1 MKKLVKILLAV
12 VVVFSS
18 SCKNDDLFN
27 GGDSSDLSKSSSN
40 FGVKVNYNKN
50 TKMFVVNGNAA
61 DFKDFV
67 YSENIDEKSKMYL
80 EAYDQGFEPLSVY
93 GELGEDYFD
102 KYSDAFEDIKEKNS
116 LKIMDFSEALDEK
129 EILEDGIDIHTRTFI
144 GDNEFAS
151 LLNYNG
157 QIQFNDSVYMYT
169 PKGLFV
175 VQQKQR
181 EHLIKFLTLQDKI
194 EIKEGFNKIDANI
207 LGYLPPAA
215 KFDQLEFNTEEYD
228 FDIQTVL
235 QNKMAFDLPKNTSNY
250 SKCPNMHRPKFPNIF
265 GRSYTCYNKIT
276 STTRMKTVF
285 RVQDFLLFNHTILKT
300 SHQREKVQSI
310 KVKIWPFKI
319 KIKLFKYW
327 ENASATKLYHKINL
341 AFFEIKRKNNT
352 VTISDSQVK
361 AIFQKVSTLL
371 NPNPGTSQ
379 PKAMYVLSEEYKLN
393 STGKYNKKLYELSD
407 YEVNSHNNY
416 NTSILYP
423 SNYTPVS
430 NVTLGDLNLVGS
442 DKKKIILNVSILNKD
457 LTLTSDDV
465 IKQAK
470 KVFEK
475 YVQQGYTKEDIVLI
489 MNEMNLKNV
498 NSNQLEVK
506 STKIIF
512 TDEIVRKE
520 NSHKV
525 ERKFKFKKEFNF
537 EGAEFGMVKTDNN
550 TKFKIKITFS
560 SKKVTDFYV
569 DFETGVLSNGVW
581 GGIKYTIKK

>member
-1 MKKLVKILLAV
+1 MKKLVKILFAV
-12 VVVFSS
+12 AIVFAS
-18 SCKNDDLFN
+18 SCKSDEVFD
-27 GGDSSDLSKSSSN
+27 GGDSSGQNKSSSN

-50 TKMFVVNGNAA
+50 TKMFVVSGNSA

-67 YSENIDEKSKMYL
+67 YSEKIDEKSKMFL
-80 EAYDQGFEPLSVY
+80 EAYGQGFEPLSVY
-93 GELGEDYFD
+93 GELSEDYFD
-102 KYSDAFEDIKEKNS
+102 KYSDVFEDVKEKNS
-116 LKIMDFSEALDEK
+116 MKIMDFSEALDEK

-175 VQQKQR
+175 VQQQKK
-181 EHLIKFLTLQDKI
+181 EHLIKFLNDQDKI
-194 EIKEGFNKIDANI
+194 VIKEGFNKINADI

-215 KFDQLEFNTEEYD
+215 KFDQMEFNTEEYD
-228 FDIQTVL
+228 FDIQSML
-235 QNKMAFDLPKNTSNY
+235 QNKLAFTLPTNTSNY
-250 SKCPNMHRPKFPNIF
+250 SKCPNMHRPKFPNLF

-276 STTRMKTVF
+276 ATTRMKTVF

-327 ENASATKLYHKINL
+327 ENASASKLYHKINL

-352 VTISDSQVK
+352 ITVSDSQIK
-361 AIFQKVSTLL
+361 AIFQKISALL

-379 PKAMYVLSEEYKLN
+379 HKAMYVLSEEYKLN
-393 STGKYNKKLYELSD
+393 STGKYDKKLYELSD

-430 NVTLGDLNLVGS
+430 NVSLGDLNLVGS
-442 DKKKIILNVSILNKD
+442 NKKKILLNINILNKD

-475 YVQQGYTKEDIVLI
+475 YVQQGYTKDDIVLI
-489 MNEMNLKNV
+489 MNEMNLKNLT
-498 NSNQLEVK
+498 SDQLEVK

-512 TDEIVRKE
+512 TDEIVQKE